1 MVNLGKPIFG
11 GIKMRNEE
19 TMSLYPSIKKVSKL
33 LNWKPRVKLSQGLKK
48 R

>member
-1 MVNLGKPIFG
+1 
-11 GIKMRNEE
+11 MRNEE